1 MEERRGIGDIG
12 ALYGGDDC
20 DAILR
25 NLDEPILGGV
35 AVGDDGAV
43 VHGVAD
49 DTPRGVVFKSVEIAF
64 VVFLIHVES

>member
-1 MEERRGIGDIG
+1 MESRGRRSSTDSGGGAGRTGDIG

-49 DTPRGVVFKSVEIAF
+49 DTPRGVVF
-64 VVFLIHVES
+64 L

>member
-1 MEERRGIGDIG
+1 MESRGRRSSTDSGGGDGRTGDIG

-20 DAILR
+20 DASLR

-49 DTPRGVVFKSVEIAF
+49 DTPRGVVF
-64 VVFLIHVES
+64 L